1 MGAFSDAVESF
12 EECCKLIGQNKANK
26 STMALILT
34 DALIDM
40 YSHSY
45 LKRKIHELH
54 RSISICK
61 NLPDCTDRTNRMKA
75 ALDSAKSSCNNFNER
90 FEWLQK
96 NESVSGPMVAS
107 IKRLHEYRNQYLHR
121 LKQNEN
127 DSIAYAKL
135 YLYLFQQLFIK
146 IPINCLSSSDYEHCV
161 IVKKAL
167 ENHKMSFST
176 EEFRCELVRLVNEE
190 YDMVFS
196 CDKFL
201 ELLSRFLL
209 DKYEYI
215 IESMHFIIDA
225 HTDKE
230 KACKLLENDCKTG
243 KIEIKFYGDVDDIQF
258 SVSSSKT
265 QQLLGRIRRISKS
278 ENEHQ
283 GLQTF
288 VEIYDYISKFEK
300 PVLELASD
308 VDAYIQYQIDVMRG
322 K

>member
-1 MGAFSDAVESF
+1 MGVFSDAVESF
-12 EECCKLIGQNKANK
+12 EECCKLIVQNKANK

-40 YSHSY
+40 YSHAY
-45 LKRKIHELH
+45 VERKMHELH
-54 RSISICK
+54 CSISICK
-61 NLPDCTDRTNRMKA
+61 NLPDYIDRTNRMKA
-75 ALDSAKSSCNNFNER
+75 ALDSAKLSCNNFNER
-90 FEWLQK
+90 FEWLQD
-96 NESVSGPMVAS
+96 NEIISGLMVAS

-121 LKQNEN
+121 LKRNET
-127 DSIAYAKL
+127 DSLAYAKL

-146 IPINCLSSSDYEHCV
+146 IPINCLSSSDYEHSA
-161 IVKKAL
+161 IVKKVL

-176 EEFRCELVRLVNEE
+176 EEFRCELVRLVNKE

-201 ELLSRFLL
+201 ELLSQFLL
-209 DKYEYI
+209 DKYEHI
-215 IESMHFIIDA
+215 IESMHFIIGT

-230 KACKLLENDCKTG
+230 KACKLLENDCTTG
-243 KIEIKFYGDVDDIQF
+243 KIEIKYYGDSDDIQF
-258 SVSSSKT
+258 SVVSSKT
-265 QQLLGRIRRISKS
+265 QCLLGRIRQISKS

-300 PVLELASD
+300 PVLELAAEI
-308 VDAYIQYQIDVMRG
+308 DAYIQYQIDVIRG

>member
-1 MGAFSDAVESF
+1 MGAFLDVVESF
-12 EECCKLIGQNKANK
+12 EECCKLIVQNKANK
-26 STMALILT
+26 STMALILI

-45 LKRKIHELH
+45 LEESIYELQ
-54 RSISICK
+54 SFISIWQK
-61 NLPDCTDRTNRMKA
+61 LQDYSDRINRMKVE
-75 ALDSAKSSCNNFNER
+75 LDSAKSSCNNFNER
-90 FEWLQK
+90 FEWLH
-96 NESVSGPMVAS
+96 NNNIISEPMVAS

-121 LKQNEN
+121 LKRNEN
-127 DSIAYAKL
+127 DSLAYAKL

-146 IPINCLSSSDYEHCV
+146 IPIDCFSSSDYEHSD
-161 IVKKAL
+161 IVKRAQ

-176 EEFRCELVRLVNEE
+176 EEFRCELVRLVNEK

-201 ELLSRFLL
+201 ELLSQFLL
-209 DKYEYI
+209 DKYEHI

-225 HTDKE
+225 HADKE

-243 KIEIKFYGDVDDIQF
+243 KIEIKYYGGVDDIQF

-265 QQLLGRIRRISKS
+265 QQSLGRIRRISKS

-300 PVLELASD
+300 PVLELAAD
-308 VDAYIQYQIDVMRG
+308 IDAYIQHQIDVMRG

>member
-1 MGAFSDAVESF
+1 MGAFSNAVESF
-12 EECCKLIGQNKANK
+12 EECCKLIVQNKANK

-34 DALIDM
+34 DALMDM

-45 LKRKIHELH
+45 LERKMHEFN

-61 NLPDCTDRTNRMKA
+61 NLPDYTDRINRMKVA
-75 ALDSAKSSCNNFNER
+75 FDSAKSSCNNFNER
-90 FEWLQK
+90 FEWLQN
-96 NESVSGPMVAS
+96 NETLSGPMVAS

-146 IPINCLSSSDYEHCV
+146 IPINCLSSSDYEHCD
-161 IVKKAL
+161 IVKRAL

-201 ELLSRFLL
+201 ELLSQFLL
-209 DKYEYI
+209 DKYEHI
-215 IESMHFIIDA
+215 IEAMHFIIDA

-230 KACKLLENDCKTG
+230 TACKLLENDCKTG
-243 KIEIKFYGDVDDIQF
+243 KIEIKYYGDVDDIRF

-300 PVLELASD
+300 PVLELAAEI
-308 VDAYIQYQIDVMRG
+308 DAYIQYQIDVMRG